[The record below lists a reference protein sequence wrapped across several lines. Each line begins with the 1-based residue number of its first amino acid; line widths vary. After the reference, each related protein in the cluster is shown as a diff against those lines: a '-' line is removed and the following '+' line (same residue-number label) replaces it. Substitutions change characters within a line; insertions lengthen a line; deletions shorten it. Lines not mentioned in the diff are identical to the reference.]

1 MGPPEQ
7 VSLRCPN
14 CGHGIDE
21 KLIRKMWGQLMS
33 ASRKRSGKIGN
44 NRFSRMTEEERSA
57 EATRAAQI
65 RWTKV
70 RAERHQSIAAPVAP
84 KPQKHSVLESL
95 DAIDALLHES
105 KADERS

>member
-1 MGPPEQ
+1 MGPQ
-7 VSLRCPN
+7 DTSVIRCPH
-14 CGHGIDE
+14 CGQPLDE
-21 KLIRKMWGQLMS
+21 KLIRKLWGQLMS

-95 DAIDALLHES
+95 DAIDALLKENN
-105 KADERS
+105 E

>member
-1 MGPPEQ
+1 MGPQ
-7 VSLRCPN
+7 DTSVIRCPS
-14 CGHGIDE
+14 CGHGLDE
-21 KLIRKMWGQLMS
+21 KLVRKLWGQLMS

-95 DAIDALLHES
+95 DAIDALLKENN
-105 KADERS
+105 E